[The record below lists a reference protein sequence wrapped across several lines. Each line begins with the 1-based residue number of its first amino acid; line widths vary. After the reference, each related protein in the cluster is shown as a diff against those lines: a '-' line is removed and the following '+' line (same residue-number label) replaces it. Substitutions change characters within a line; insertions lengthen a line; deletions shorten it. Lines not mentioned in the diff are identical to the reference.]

1 MFENETEPFLNRR
14 QNLYEKN
21 NCLFNARLVLTGA
34 APIIFRKK
42 TMKIVQFILWILL
55 QAFIII

>member
-42 TMKIVQFILWILL
+42 NDEDCTVHFMNFITS
-55 QAFIII
+55 FYY